1 MTEPYKFAALM
12 DDDTL
17 VQGDTE
23 ENITIE
29 DRTTKGKNFKLKKG
43 CKAKAFWSL
52 KYLK

>member
-1 MTEPYKFAALM
+1 M
-12 DDDTL
+12 DDDTF

-23 ENITIE
+23 EDITIE
-29 DRTTKGKNFKLKKG
+29 DRNTKGKNIKLKKG